1 LKLGPSSQLED
12 ILNTV
17 DRLQQFRLDDQ
28 RTNLPLPTGPD
39 NNNNN
44 PTIAT
49 NRRLSP
55 LNEQFFDQLSKCQV
69 RKNSFLLQKIKFLH
83 HRILVLM
90 INELY

>member
-1 LKLGPSSQLED
+1 MKSGPSAQLED

-28 RTNLPLPTGPD
+28 RTNLPSSSIQD
-39 NNNNN
+39 SNNNTN
-44 PTIAT
+44 AT

-69 RKNSFLLQKIKFLH
+69 RRIVFLF
-83 HRILVLM
+83 
-90 INELY
+90 Y